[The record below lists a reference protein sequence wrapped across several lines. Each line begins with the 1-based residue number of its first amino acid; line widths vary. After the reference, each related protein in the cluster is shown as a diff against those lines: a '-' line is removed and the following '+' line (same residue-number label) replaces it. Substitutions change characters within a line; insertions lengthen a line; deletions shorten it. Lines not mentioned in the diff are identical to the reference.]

1 MAFSRRSFLASSA
14 AALALP
20 RTSLAQGAE
29 ADVIVIG
36 AGMAGLSAAAE
47 LQRRGKR
54 VVVLEARK
62 RIGGRIWTNR
72 SLGIPVEMG
81 ASWIHGPRGNPIS
94 KLSRNAGQ
102 KTLKTNDDLF
112 WLVDAQGTEATA
124 KEFLSG
130 ERLLSKSLREA
141 KRGAARMDRFETRLR
156 AKAPEVFRNKWSNW
170 ALGAFIEFGAG
181 GPLDQISAKY
191 LFEEEEFSGADVI
204 LPNGYVKVFAPLT
217 KGLDIR
223 LGVTVTSV
231 DTTGAQAEVAT
242 SKGTLR
248 AAAVICA
255 VPLGVLKGGGIR
267 FRPAL
272 PDAHQNAISRIGFG
286 TVAKLAMRFP
296 KGTLPRDF
304 FHVGIASDNRSRW
317 PYGFN
322 HAAVNGASV
331 LTAVSTG
338 DYAAHMD
345 GTGLQAQVSDAMKV
359 LRGALGSDMPAPVQ
373 SLASRWSRQN
383 AAKGAYSFA
392 KAGVVPSDWDAF
404 RAVNNRLTFAG
415 EHTIWKY
422 HSTVHGAYLSGVRAA
437 KEVL

>member
-1 MAFSRRSFLASSA
+1 MTISRRHFLSTTVA
-14 AALALP
+14 AVTLP
-20 RTSLAQGAE
+20 RSVLAQGAE

-47 LQRRGKR
+47 LQRHGKR
-54 VVVLEARK
+54 VVVLEARN
-62 RIGGRIWTNR
+62 RIGGRIWTDR

-94 KLSRNAGQ
+94 KLARAAGQ
-102 KTLKTNDDLF
+102 KTLKTDDDLF
-112 WLVDAQGTEATA
+112 WLVDSQGKEATA
-124 KEFLSG
+124 KEFRTG
-130 ERLLSKSLREA
+130 ERLLSSGLRA
-141 KRGAARMDRFETRLR
+141 ATNGAGRMDKLEARL
-156 AKAPEVFRNKWSNW
+156 KATKPEVFRDKWSNW

-204 LPNGYVKVFAPLT
+204 LPNGYDRVFAALT

-223 LGVTVTSV
+223 LGVKVTSV
-231 DTTGAQAEVAT
+231 DTTGARVEVAT

-248 AAAVICA
+248 AGAVICA
-255 VPLGVLKGGGIR
+255 VPLGVLKSGSIR
-267 FRPAL
+267 FRPGL
-272 PDAHQNAISRIGFG
+272 PDAHRNAISRIGFG
-286 TVAKLAMRFP
+286 SVAKLAMRFP

-317 PYGFN
+317 SYGFN

-338 DYAAHMD
+338 DYAARMD

-359 LRGALGSDMPAPVQ
+359 LRGAFGRSMPSPVQ
-373 SLASRWSRQN
+373 SLASRWSRQD
-383 AAKGAYSFA
+383 ATQGAYSFA

-404 RAVNNRLTFAG
+404 RAIDKRLTFAG
-415 EHTIWKY
+415 EHTIWTY
-422 HSTVHGAYLSGVRAA
+422 HSTVHGAYLSGIRAA
-437 KEVL
+437 KDVI